1 VVRLPA
7 PARGAGAAGH
17 RAAGA
22 VSIRA
27 LRPAG
32 DHDLVRADLVRLYPR
47 SDDPTLR
54 VNFVA
59 SVDGAVTV
67 DGFSAG
73 LSGPADKEIFGTL
86 RMVCDALMVAAGT
99 VRTEK
104 YDALRLDARS
114 RAWRREHGL
123 AELPLMV
130 VVSRSLD
137 LDPAQEIFS
146 DAPTR
151 PIVLT
156 HAASPADR
164 RRAAAEVAEVIVT
177 GDDEVDLAAALAEL
191 HARGATQVLSE
202 GGPHLLGALTAADLV
217 DELCLTVSPLL
228 AGGTA
233 GRIATGPPGP
243 PRALSLRHV
252 LAGDDMLFLRYARK
266 AVR

>member
-1 VVRLPA
+1 
-7 PARGAGAAGH
+7 
-17 RAAGA
+17 
-22 VSIRA
+22 
-27 LRPAG
+27 
-32 DHDLVRADLVRLYPR
+32 
-47 SDDPTLR
+47 
-54 VNFVA
+54 
-59 SVDGAVTV
+59 
-67 DGFSAG
+67 
-73 LSGPADKEIFGTL
+73 
-86 RMVCDALMVAAGT
+86 
-99 VRTEK
+99 
-104 YDALRLDARS
+104 
-114 RAWRREHGL
+114 
-123 AELPLMV
+123 MV

-156 HAASPADR
+156 HAASPAGR

-177 GDDEVDLAAALAEL
+177 GDHEVDLAAALAEL

-233 GRIATGPPGP
+233 GRIATGPAGP

-266 AVR
+266 ADR